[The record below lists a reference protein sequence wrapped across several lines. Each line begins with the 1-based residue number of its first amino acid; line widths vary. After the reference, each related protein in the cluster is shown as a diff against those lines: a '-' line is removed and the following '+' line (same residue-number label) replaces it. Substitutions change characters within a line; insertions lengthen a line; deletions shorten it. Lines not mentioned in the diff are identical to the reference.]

1 MLTFYNIQPSKLIR
15 SRKSQ
20 NKLTNKCCDY
30 SDLAS
35 RYHTKPN
42 KWFGKFQEL
51 SRSDKFEKEKN
62 KTQNLSIKLL
72 QKRNA
77 PAKFNIETTNK
88 SIDCNVSVEDP
99 FSIISSPMT
108 DKLKSMTFDTNF
120 AVRELQS
127 TRSVNMPVKNN
138 KLQIEIPES
147 NDTDSFLLINDSDDE
162 ITNDRVDTSM
172 TKSNYIKTTTLD
184 IFLPS
189 KNAEI
194 IGHAP
199 TALEQK

>member
-1 MLTFYNIQPSKLIR
+1 
-15 SRKSQ
+15 
-20 NKLTNKCCDY
+20 
-30 SDLAS
+30 
-35 RYHTKPN
+35 
-42 KWFGKFQEL
+42 
-51 SRSDKFEKEKN
+51 
-62 KTQNLSIKLL
+62 
-72 QKRNA
+72 
-77 PAKFNIETTNK
+77 
-88 SIDCNVSVEDP
+88 
-99 FSIISSPMT
+99 MT

-147 NDTDSFLLINDSDDE
+147 NDTDSFLLINDSDNE
-162 ITNDRVDTSM
+162 ITDDRVDTSM

-189 KNAEI
+189 KNVEI